1 MHVGKPF
8 VGSDKGAL
16 VTKVKREGQQK
27 YKAAAQPPE
36 RRNINSYSLASEVA
50 RNGDLLP
57 PLE

>member
-8 VGSDKGAL
+8 VERDKGARPA
-16 VTKVKREGQQK
+16 KVKREGQQK

-36 RRNINSYSLASEVA
+36 RRNISSYSLASEVA
-50 RNGDLLP
+50 RNGDPLP